1 MATALRAV
9 HRANAEVNPE
19 NTIQVIEFSRFSD
32 ALSIRTIRCMVPRNR
47 VMTRDGTPLILL
59 SEPRAFGPR
68 TVSHMNERLC
78 TAPAPASVPAREAS
92 SAPDRAPITRGPGR
106 NHRWKVLGVGVAAN
120 VSFAAAMGGIPAT
133 AVQMRS
139 AYALANGDLG
149 IVLGMIGLG
158 IAISELPWGLLT
170 DRWGDRRVLLVGL
183 MVTAA
188 ALVAL
193 GVWGVPT
200 PNFVPSMPML
210 AAGMLTIGVLGGS
223 VNGSSGR
230 AVMRWFHDS
239 ERGLAMSVRQCAV
252 PLGGG
257 IGALLLP
264 GAAVHFGFGAVFF
277 GLGAACI
284 AAAVMAWGWLV
295 EPPEEPHETT
305 STAARAANA
314 AGGRPVASYSPLRDA
329 RLLSTALGMAV
340 LAMPQIAVVT
350 FGTVFLHDF
359 AHVGVVTISLTL
371 GAVQAGAAITR
382 VWSGRYTDKRRNR
395 PAYLRTC
402 TIVVGGVFA
411 LLALLVA
418 ALAHRPE
425 WLAHGTPWMIALLIA
440 GGVVASAWHGIA
452 FTELATLAG
461 ASRAGT
467 ALGIGNT
474 GVFLTMFLTPLTI
487 PWVLSVGGWGLVW
500 AGGLL
505 CAALA
510 WPLFVW
516 SHRERPHA

>member
-1 MATALRAV
+1 ML
-9 HRANAEVNPE
+9 
-19 NTIQVIEFSRFSD
+19 SRR
-32 ALSIRTIRCMVPRNR
+32 LS
-47 VMTRDGTPLILL
+47 
-59 SEPRAFGPR
+59 
-68 TVSHMNERLC
+68 H
-78 TAPAPASVPAREAS
+78 
-92 SAPDRAPITRGPGR
+92 

-120 VSFAAAMGGIPAT
+120 ASFAAAMGGIPAT

-158 IAISELPWGLLT
+158 IAVSELPWGMLT

-183 MVTAA
+183 MVTAF
-188 ALVAL
+188 ALVGLAL
-193 GVWGVPT
+193 WGVPT
-200 PNFVPSMPML
+200 AHAVPSMPML
-210 AAGMLTIGVLGGS
+210 AAGMLAIGILGGS

-230 AVMRWFHDS
+230 AIMRWFHDR

-257 IGALLLP
+257 VGALVLP
-264 GAAVHFGFGAVFF
+264 GAAQHFGFEAVFG
-277 GLGAACI
+277 GLAVGGV
-284 AAAVMAWGWLV
+284 AAAPRGGWWLAVASLAAAIVAWWWLL
-295 EPPEEPHETT
+295 EPPEEPQE
-305 STAARAANA
+305 SASNAARGEAVTDAHPA
-314 AGGRPVASYSPLRDA
+314 PSYSPLRDA

-340 LAMPQIAVVT
+340 LAMPQIAVLT
-350 FGTVFLHDF
+350 FGTVFLHDV
-359 AHVGVVTISLTL
+359 AHASVATISLTL

-382 VWSGRYTDKRRNR
+382 VWSGRFTDKRRNR
-395 PAYLRTC
+395 PQYLRVC
-402 TIVVGGVFA
+402 AMAVGAVFA
-411 LLALLVA
+411 LLALLVT

-425 WLAHGTPWMIALLIA
+425 WLAQGTPWMIALLIA
-440 GGVVASAWHGIA
+440 GGVVASAWHGVA

-474 GVFLTMFLTPLTI
+474 GVFLTMFLTPLAI
-487 PWVLSVGGWGLVW
+487 PLLLSIGGWGLVW
-500 AGGLL
+500 AGGLV

-516 SHRERPHA
+516 SHRGLARA

>member
-1 MATALRAV
+1 
-9 HRANAEVNPE
+9 
-19 NTIQVIEFSRFSD
+19 
-32 ALSIRTIRCMVPRNR
+32 
-47 VMTRDGTPLILL
+47 
-59 SEPRAFGPR
+59 
-68 TVSHMNERLC
+68 MNERLC
-78 TAPAPASVPAREAS
+78 SASAAANRLPATAVPR
-92 SAPDRAPITRGPGR
+92 APDAAAPQLNR

-120 VSFAAAMGGIPAT
+120 ASFAAAMGGIPAT

-149 IVLGMIGLG
+149 LVLGMIGLG
-158 IAISELPWGLLT
+158 IAISELPWGMLT

-183 MVTAA
+183 LVTAA
-188 ALVAL
+188 ALL
-193 GVWGVPT
+193 GLGLWGVPT
-200 PNFVPSMPML
+200 THFVPSMPML
-210 AAGMLTIGVLGGS
+210 AAGMLAIGVLGGS

-252 PLGGG
+252 PMGGG

-264 GAAVHFGFGAVFF
+264 GTAVHFGFNGVFI
-277 GLGAACI
+277 GLALACV
-284 AAAVMAWGWLV
+284 AAAGMAWLWLL
-295 EPPEEPHETT
+295 EPPDEPHEAPRPV
-305 STAARAANA
+305 SAS
-314 AGGRPVASYSPLRDA
+314 AGGRPAAAYSPLRDA

-340 LAMPQIAVVT
+340 LAMPQIAVLT

-359 AHVGVVTISLTL
+359 AHVSVLTISLTL

-382 VWSGRYTDKRRNR
+382 VWSGRFTDKRRNR
-395 PAYLRTC
+395 PAYLRVC
-402 TIVVGGVFA
+402 TLVVGVVFA
-411 LLALLVA
+411 MLGALVGLLSM
-418 ALAHRPE
+418 RPE
-425 WLAHGTPWMIALLIA
+425 WLAHGTPVMIALLIV
-440 GGVVASAWHGIA
+440 GGVVASAWHGVA

-474 GVFLTMFLTPLTI
+474 GVFLTMFLTPLAI
-487 PWVLSVGGWGLVW
+487 PLLLSLGGWGLVW
-500 AGGLL
+500 AGGMI

-516 SHRERPHA
+516 SHREVKAA

>member
-1 MATALRAV
+1 
-9 HRANAEVNPE
+9 
-19 NTIQVIEFSRFSD
+19 
-32 ALSIRTIRCMVPRNR
+32 
-47 VMTRDGTPLILL
+47 
-59 SEPRAFGPR
+59 
-68 TVSHMNERLC
+68 MNERLC
-78 TAPAPASVPAREAS
+78 TVPATAHQAPPVLAVSHAS
-92 SAPDRAPITRGPGR
+92 PVTHGLDRH
-106 NHRWKVLGVGVAAN
+106 HRWKVLGVGVAAN
-120 VSFAAAMGGIPAT
+120 CSFAAAMGGIPAT
-133 AVQMRS
+133 AVQMRH

-149 IVLGMIGLG
+149 VVLGMIGLG
-158 IAISELPWGLLT
+158 IAISELPWGMLT

-183 MVTAA
+183 LVTAA
-188 ALVAL
+188 ALVGLAL
-193 GVWGVPT
+193 WGVPT
-200 PNFVPSMPML
+200 KHFVPSMPML
-210 AAGMLTIGVLGGS
+210 AAGMLAIGVLGGS

-257 IGALLLP
+257 IGALVLP
-264 GAAVHFGFGAVFF
+264 GTALHFGFGAVYF
-277 GLGAACI
+277 GLALASV
-284 AAAVMAWGWLV
+284 AAAFMAWLWLL
-295 EPPEEPHETT
+295 EPPEEPHETA
-305 STAARAANA
+305 STVARASSAT
-314 AGGRPVASYSPLRDA
+314 GGHPAVSYTPLRDA

-340 LAMPQIAVVT
+340 LAMPQIAVLT
-350 FGTVFLHDF
+350 FGTVFLHDV
-359 AHVGVVTISLTL
+359 AHASVATISLTL
-371 GAVQAGAAITR
+371 GAVQTGAAITR

-395 PAYLRTC
+395 PAYLRVC
-402 TIVVGGVFA
+402 TIVVGIVFA

-418 ALAHRPE
+418 VLAHRPE

-440 GGVVASAWHGIA
+440 GGVVASAWHGVA

-487 PWVLSVGGWGLVW
+487 PLLLSIGGWGLVW

-516 SHRERPHA
+516 SHRGRSRA